1 MSSKVASDVVEAIVD
16 ETMEAAGEAAAE
28 VVEDMVTETIAE
40 TLGGGDTA
48 VEASD
53 AGAIPRAVTAVRN
66 DGFPMERWNDGEDG
80 GDLDFD

>member
-1 MSSKVASDVVEAIVD
+1 MGCMSSKVASDVVETIVD

-66 DGFPMERWNDGEDG
+66 EEFPYTGEDGED
-80 GDLDFD
+80 FD